1 MMRALKKLIK
11 NKLTKIQI
19 FIKKKLRMIRLL
31 MNKLFKIFNRFKK
44 FKAHQVTNKIQ
55 ISVGKTIKKV
65 LKRERNFKI
74 QKNLLMKVIFQLI
87 KMKIK
92 QRPENKQMNLRM
104 NCLKFWQKNII
115 NQRFNK

>member
-19 FIKKKLRMIRLL
+19 FIKKRLRMIRLL
-31 MNKLFKIFNRFKK
+31 MNQLFKIFNRFKK

-65 LKRERNFKI
+65 LKRERN
-74 QKNLLMKVIFQLI
+74 LLMKVIFQLV
-87 KMKIK
+87 KMKINK
-92 QRPENKQMNLRM
+92 RTENKQMILRM
-104 NCLKFWQKNII
+104 NCLKFW
-115 NQRFNK
+115 

>member
-31 MNKLFKIFNRFKK
+31 MKQLFKIFNRFKK

-55 ISVGKTIKKV
+55 ISVGNISKFSFQVSGPTFSGRAYNPTV
-65 LKRERNFKI
+65 L
-74 QKNLLMKVIFQLI
+74 
-87 KMKIK
+87 
-92 QRPENKQMNLRM
+92 PST
-104 NCLKFWQKNII
+104 
-115 NQRFNK
+115 